1 MPANNAE
8 APFGSWPLATAAQ
21 LVHASELP
29 LQ

>member
-1 MPANNAE
+1 MPAINAD
-8 APFGSWPLATAAQ
+8 APFGPQLLATAAQ